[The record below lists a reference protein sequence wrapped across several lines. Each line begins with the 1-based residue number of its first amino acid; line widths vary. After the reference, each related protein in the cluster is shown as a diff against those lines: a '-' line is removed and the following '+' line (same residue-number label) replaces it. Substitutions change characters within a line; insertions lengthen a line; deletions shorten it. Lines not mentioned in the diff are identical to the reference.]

1 MGGGGLSPGTTQFFL
16 CRGQSLRWHSRLQY
30 RTSLHRA
37 QGLSLI
43 YKGALAPAPMFSFA
57 RKPQASQRSLGQPWL
72 FIFFARRVAST
83 IRARVRALAALEV
96 ERLSGVQACSLG
108 PSATAT
114 ASLDLERL
122 LPTDFGCQANV
133 CESLAAAQN
142 HRLAC

>member
-1 MGGGGLSPGTTQFFL
+1 
-16 CRGQSLRWHSRLQY
+16 
-30 RTSLHRA
+30 
-37 QGLSLI
+37 
-43 YKGALAPAPMFSFA
+43 MFSFA
-57 RKPQASQRSLGQPWL
+57 RRPQASQRSLGQPWL

-122 LPTDFGCQANV
+122 LPAF
-133 CESLAAAQN
+133 LAA
-142 HRLAC
+142 RLTFAGRFSGSTKSQVVC